1 MGAPAYTPL
10 YLPTMRPQILFPL
23 FADVTSLK
31 GVGAK
36 VAPLVQKL
44 AGPLVRD
51 LVFLSPSGL
60 ITRRRTTAAEAVEG
74 EVGVF
79 EVEIDR
85 LFVPSKIGAPL
96 KVRASDATGFVHL
109 IWFGGSPQ
117 HIDRQL
123 PRGERRLVSGKVE
136 RYNGEVQILHPDWI
150 VPLEKADEIPSVEAV
165 YPATAGLGSRVVRKL
180 ALAALAAA
188 PELPEWQDAAWLA
201 ARRWPGWRASLEA
214 LHAPTSE
221 FDLGP
226 ESPVRQ
232 RLAYDEL
239 FAHQLALARRRRARQ
254 ITPAPVI
261 TPGEASATLLS
272 ALPFT
277 LTNAQAQALVEIRRD
292 LASGEQMGRL
302 LQGDVGSGK
311 TAVAALA
318 MADAASSG
326 FQAAL
331 MAPTEILARQHHQRL
346 SPMLESAGITA
357 VLLTGRDTTAERR
370 VRLDALATGAAQVAI
385 GTHAL
390 FQDAV
395 RFDRLALAVIDEQH
409 RFGVNERQRLQ
420 AKGDPR
426 VGGVHLLTMSA
437 TPIPRTL
444 ELTQYGELEVS
455 RLMEKPPGRTPVAT
469 AVLPLARIGEVAQR
483 LKAAIEGGAQAYWI
497 CPLVA
502 ESEASD
508 LAAAEARAADLRRIL
523 KIEVGL
529 AHGQMPGAEREAVMA
544 DFADGRIPLLVATT
558 VVEVGVDVP
567 NASIMVIEHA
577 DRFGLAQLHQL
588 RGRVGR
594 GAKAS
599 ACILLYGGEDGAL
612 GETAKT
618 RLETLRRTEDGF
630 EIAEEDFRLRGGGD
644 PLGLKQSGFP
654 AYRFADPVRHRSL
667 MLAASDDARLVLGRD
682 PDLTSERGDAVK
694 VLEALFD
701 WRNDRTGLD

>member
-1 MGAPAYTPL
+1 
-10 YLPTMRPQILFPL
+10 MRPQILFPL
-23 FADVTSLK
+23 FAEVSTLK
-31 GVGAK
+31 GVGPK
-36 VAPLVQKL
+36 VLPLVQKV

-51 LVFLSPSGL
+51 VAFLSPSGVVV
-60 ITRRRTTAAEAVEG
+60 RRPMTAVDAVEG
-74 EVGVF
+74 QVGIF
-79 EVEIDR
+79 EVTVDR
-85 LFVPSKIGAPL
+85 LFLPGKPGVPI
-96 KVRASDATGFVHL
+96 KVRALDSTGFVHL
-109 IWFGGSPQ
+109 VWFGGSGQ
-117 HIDRQL
+117 HIDRLL
-123 PRGERRLVSGKVE
+123 PRGETRLVAGKVE
-136 RYNGEVQILHPDWI
+136 RFNNEVQIVHPD
-150 VPLEKADEIPSVEAV
+150 VFKLTEADEIAAVEPV
-165 YPATAGLGSRVVRKL
+165 YPATQGLASRNIRKL
-180 ALAALAAA
+180 VQQALDHA
-188 PELPEWQDAAWLA
+188 PELPEWQDPAWLA
-201 ARRWPGWRASLEA
+201 RQKWTGWREALGA
-214 LHAPTSE
+214 LHAPAGDR
-221 FDLGP
+221 DLEP
-226 ESPVRQ
+226 DAPARE

-261 TPGEASATLLS
+261 RPGAASERLLA

-277 LTNAQAQALVEIRRD
+277 LTGAQQRAVEEIRHD

-318 MADAASSG
+318 LADAAASG

-331 MAPTEILARQHHQRL
+331 MAPTEILARQHWQRL
-346 SPMLESAGITA
+346 APMLEAAGVPT
-357 VLLTGRDTTAERR
+357 VLLTGRDSQAERR
-370 VRLDALATGAAQVAI
+370 PRLAALASGEARVAI

-395 RFDRLALAVIDEQH
+395 RFDRLGLAVIDEQH

-426 VGGVHLLTMSA
+426 TGGVHLLTMSA

-444 ELTQYGELEVS
+444 ELTQYGELDVS
-455 RLMEKPPGRTPVAT
+455 RLTEKPPGRTPVTT
-469 AVLPLARIGEVAQR
+469 AVLPLARIGEVAKR
-483 LKAAIEGGAQAYWI
+483 LKAALDGGAQAYWI

-523 KIEVGL
+523 QVEVGL
-529 AHGQMPGAEREAVMA
+529 AHGQMPGPEREAVMA
-544 DFADGRIPLLVATT
+544 DFADGRTPLLVATT

-594 GAKAS
+594 GSAAS
-599 ACILLYGGEDGAL
+599 TCLLLYGGGDDGL

-654 AYRFADPVRHRSL
+654 AYRFADPIRHRTL
-667 MLAASDDARLVLGRD
+667 MLAAADDARLVLGRD
-682 PDLTSERGDAVK
+682 PDLLSPRGEAVK

-701 WRNDRTGLD
+701 WRNDRSGLD

>member
-1 MGAPAYTPL
+1 ML
-10 YLPTMRPQILFPL
+10 HRMRPQILFPL
-23 FADVTSLK
+23 FAEVSTLK
-31 GVGAK
+31 GVGPK
-36 VAPLVQKL
+36 ILPLVQKL

-51 LVFLSPSGL
+51 LLMLSPSGL
-60 ITRRRTTAAEAVEG
+60 IVRRPMTATNAVEG
-74 EVGVF
+74 QMGVF
-79 EVEIDR
+79 EVTVDR
-85 LFVPSKIGAPL
+85 LMVPTKPGAPI
-96 KVRASDATGFVHL
+96 KVRAVDETGFVHL
-109 IWFGGSPQ
+109 IWFGGSAQ
-117 HIDRQL
+117 HIDRLL
-123 PRGERRLVSGKVE
+123 PKGQKRLISGKVE
-136 RYNGEVQILHPDWI
+136 RFNNEVQIVHPDI
-150 VPLEKADEIPSVEAV
+150 FTPDQAGDIAAVEPV
-165 YPATAGLGSRVVRKL
+165 YPATQGLTSRVVRKL
-180 ALAALAAA
+180 VQTALPHA
-188 PELPEWQDAAWLA
+188 PDMPEWQDAAWLA
-201 ARRWPGWRASLEA
+201 KNRWPNWRDALTA
-214 LHAPTSE
+214 LHAPTAE
-221 FDLGP
+221 PDLEP
-226 ESPVRQ
+226 DAPARQ

-239 FAHQLALARRRRARQ
+239 LAHQLALARRRRARQ
-254 ITPAPVI
+254 IMPAPRI
-261 TPGEASATLLS
+261 APGEASERLLATL
-272 ALPFT
+272 PFD
-277 LTNAQAQALVEIRRD
+277 LTGAQARAIEDIRRD

-318 MADAASSG
+318 LADTAASG

-346 SPMLESAGITA
+346 SPMLEAAGVSS
-357 VLLTGRDTTAERR
+357 VLLTGRDTPAERR
-370 VRLDALATGAAQVAI
+370 QRLAGLASGEIQVAI

-426 VGGVHLLTMSA
+426 TGSVHLLTMSA

-444 ELTQYGELEVS
+444 ELTQYGELDVS
-455 RLMEKPPGRTPVAT
+455 RLTEKPPGRTPVTT
-469 AVLPLARIGEVAQR
+469 AVLPQARIGEVAKR
-483 LKAAIEGGAQAYWI
+483 LKAAIDGGAQAYWI

-502 ESEASD
+502 ESESID

-523 KIEVGL
+523 KLEVGL

-567 NASIMVIEHA
+567 NATIMVIEHA

-594 GAKAS
+594 GVKPS
-599 ACILLYGGEDGAL
+599 ACILLYGGDGDGL
-612 GETAKT
+612 GETAQN

-654 AYRFADPVRHRSL
+654 AYRFADPIRHRTL
-667 MLAASDDARLVLGRD
+667 MLAAADDARLVLGRD
-682 PDLTSERGDAVK
+682 PELTSPRGEAVR

-701 WRNDRTGLD
+701 WRSGRTGLD

>member
-1 MGAPAYTPL
+1 
-10 YLPTMRPQILFPL
+10 MRPQILFPL
-23 FADVTSLK
+23 FAEVSTLK
-31 GVGAK
+31 GVGPK
-36 VAPLVQKL
+36 ILPLVQKL

-51 LVFLSPSGL
+51 VLFLSPSGL
-60 ITRRRTTAAEAVEG
+60 IVRRPMTSANAVEG
-74 EVGVF
+74 QVGVF
-79 EVEIDR
+79 EVVIDR
-85 LFVPSKIGAPL
+85 LIVPGKPGVPI
-96 KVRASDATGFVHL
+96 KVRATDETGFVHM
-109 IWFGGSPQ
+109 IWFGGSAQ
-117 HIDRQL
+117 HIDRLL
-123 PRGERRLVSGKVE
+123 PKGQKRLVSGKVE
-136 RYNGEVQILHPDWI
+136 RFNSEVQIVHPDI
-150 VPLEKADEIPSVEAV
+150 FTPEQAGDIAAIEPV
-165 YPATAGLGSRVVRKL
+165 YPATQGLSSRVIRKL
-180 ALAALAAA
+180 TQAALQHA
-188 PELPEWQDAAWLA
+188 PELPEWQDPAWLA
-201 ARRWPGWRASLEA
+201 KTRWPGWRAALER
-214 LHAPTSE
+214 LHAPE
-221 FDLGP
+221 AEPDLDP
-226 ESPVRQ
+226 DAPARQ

-254 ITPAPVI
+254 ITPGPRIA
-261 TPGEASATLLS
+261 PGEASDHLLA
-272 ALPFT
+272 ALPFD
-277 LTNAQAQALVEIRRD
+277 LTGAQAQAVAEIRRD

-318 MADAASSG
+318 LADTAASG

-331 MAPTEILARQHHQRL
+331 MAPTEILARQHWQRL
-346 SPMLESAGITA
+346 APMLEAAGVPT
-357 VLLTGRDTTAERR
+357 VLLTGRDTPAERR
-370 VRLDALATGAAQVAI
+370 VRLAALASGEAKVAI

-420 AKGDPR
+420 SKGDPR
-426 VGGVHLLTMSA
+426 TGGVHLLTMSA

-455 RLMEKPPGRTPVAT
+455 RLTEKPPGRTPVTT
-469 AVLPLARIGEVAQR
+469 AVLPLARIGEVARR
-483 LKAAIEGGAQAYWI
+483 LKAAIDSGAQAYWI

-523 KIEVGL
+523 GIEVGL
-529 AHGQMPGAEREAVMA
+529 AHGQMAGAEREAVMA
-544 DFADGRIPLLVATT
+544 DFADGRLPLLVATT

-567 NASIMVIEHA
+567 NATIMVIEHA

-599 ACILLYGGEDGAL
+599 ACILLYGGGDDGL
-612 GETAKT
+612 GETARL

-654 AYRFADPVRHRSL
+654 AYRFADPIRHRSL
-667 MLAASDDARLVLGRD
+667 LLTASDDARLVLGRD
-682 PDLTSERGDAVK
+682 PDLTSPRGDAIK

-701 WRNDRTGLD
+701 WRNDRPGID

>member
-1 MGAPAYTPL
+1 
-10 YLPTMRPQILFPL
+10 MRPQILFPL
-23 FADVTSLK
+23 FAEVSSLK
-31 GVGAK
+31 GVGPK
-36 VAPLVQKL
+36 ILPLVQKL

-51 LVFLSPSGL
+51 VLFLSPSGL
-60 ITRRRTTAAEAVEG
+60 IVRRPMTATNAVEG
-74 EVGVF
+74 QVGVF
-79 EVEIDR
+79 EVTVDR
-85 LFVPSKIGAPL
+85 LMVPGKPGAPI
-96 KVRASDATGFVHL
+96 KVRASDETGFVHM
-109 IWFGGSPQ
+109 IWFGGSAQ
-117 HIDRQL
+117 HIERLL
-123 PRGERRLVSGKVE
+123 PKGQKRMVAGKVE
-136 RYNGEVQILHPDWI
+136 RFNGEVQIVHPDI
-150 VPLEKADEIPSVEAV
+150 FTPEQADEIAAIEPV
-165 YPATAGLGSRVVRKL
+165 YPATHGLSPRVIRKL
-180 ALAALAAA
+180 VQSALSHA
-188 PELPEWQDAAWLA
+188 PDLPEWQDPAWLA
-201 ARRWPGWRASLEA
+201 KNRWIGWRAAMEA
-214 LHAPTSE
+214 LHTPTSE
-221 FDLGP
+221 P
-226 ESPVRQ
+226 ELEPSAPARQ

-239 FAHQLALARRRRARQ
+239 LAHQLALARRRRARQ
-254 ITPAPVI
+254 ITPGARI
-261 TPGEASATLLS
+261 APGEASAQLLA
-272 ALPFT
+272 ALPFS
-277 LTNAQAQALVEIRRD
+277 LTGAQAQALAEIRRD

-318 MADAASSG
+318 LADAAASG

-331 MAPTEILARQHHQRL
+331 MAPTEILARQHWQRL
-346 SPMLESAGITA
+346 APMLEAAGVPVI
-357 VLLTGRDTTAERR
+357 LLTGRDTPAERR
-370 VRLDALATGAAQVAI
+370 TRLGALASGEAKVAI

-395 RFDRLALAVIDEQH
+395 RFQRLALAVIDEQH

-426 VGGVHLLTMSA
+426 TGGVHLLTMSA

-455 RLMEKPPGRTPVAT
+455 RLTEKPPGRTPVTT
-469 AVLPLARIGEVAQR
+469 AVLPLARIGEVAKR
-483 LKAAIEGGAQAYWI
+483 LKAAIDRGAQAYWI

-523 KIEVGL
+523 KVEVGL
-529 AHGQMPGAEREAVMA
+529 AHGQMPGADREKVMA
-544 DFADGRIPLLVATT
+544 DFADGRLALLVATT

-567 NASIMVIEHA
+567 NATIMVIEHA

-599 ACILLYGGEDGAL
+599 ACILLYGGGDDGL
-612 GETAKT
+612 GETAQV

-654 AYRFADPVRHRSL
+654 AYRFADPIRHRSL
-667 MLAASDDARLVLGRD
+667 LMAAADDARLILGRD
-682 PDLTSERGDAVK
+682 PDLASPRGEAVK

-701 WRNDRTGLD
+701 WRNDRPGID

>member
-1 MGAPAYTPL
+1 
-10 YLPTMRPQILFPL
+10 MRPQILFPL
-23 FADVTSLK
+23 FAEVTSLK
-31 GVGAK
+31 GVGTK
-36 VAPLVQKL
+36 VAPLVQKV

-51 LVFLSPSGL
+51 LAFLSPSGV
-60 ITRRRTTAAEAVEG
+60 IVRRPMTAVDAVEG
-74 EVGVF
+74 EVGIF
-79 EVEIDR
+79 EVVIDR
-85 LFVPSKIGAPL
+85 VIVPGKPGAPI
-96 KVRASDATGFVHL
+96 KARATDDTGFVHL
-109 IWFGGSPQ
+109 VWFGGSAQ
-117 HIDRQL
+117 HIDRLL
-123 PRGERRLVSGKVE
+123 PRGERRLVAGKVE
-136 RYNGEVQILHPDWI
+136 RFNNEVQIVHPDI
-150 VPLEKADEIPSVEAV
+150 FKPDEAGEIAAVEPV
-165 YPATAGLGSRVVRKL
+165 YPATQGLTSRVIRKLVQGAL
-180 ALAALAAA
+180 ALA
-188 PELPEWQDAAWLA
+188 PDLPEWQDPAWLA
-201 ARRWPGWRASLEA
+201 KQRWPGWRAALEA
-214 LHAPTSE
+214 LHQPRGQI
-221 FDLGP
+221 DLEP
-226 ESPVRQ
+226 DTPVRQ

-254 ITPAPVI
+254 ITPAPRI
-261 TPGEASATLLS
+261 APGEASAALLA

-277 LTNAQAQALVEIRRD
+277 LTGAQAQAVAEIRAD

-318 MADAASSG
+318 MADVASSG

-331 MAPTEILARQHHQRL
+331 MAPTEILARQHFQRL
-346 SPMLESAGITA
+346 SPMLEQAGVPT
-357 VLLTGRDTTAERR
+357 VLLTGRDTPAERR
-370 VRLDALATGAAQVAI
+370 ERLNSLATGEAHAAI

-426 VGGVHLLTMSA
+426 TGGVHLLTMSA

-455 RLMEKPPGRTPVAT
+455 RLLEKPPGRTPVAT
-469 AVLPLARIGEVAQR
+469 AVLPLVRIGEVARR
-483 LKAAIEGGAQAYWI
+483 LKAAIDGGAQAYWI

-502 ESEASD
+502 ESEAVD

-529 AHGQMPGAEREAVMA
+529 AHGQMPGPEREAVMA

-599 ACILLYGGEDGAL
+599 ACILLYGGEDGGL
-612 GETAKT
+612 GETARQ
-618 RLETLRRTEDGF
+618 RLDTLRRTEDGF

-654 AYRFADPVRHRSL
+654 AYRFADPIRHRAL
-667 MLAASDDARLVLGRD
+667 MQAASDDARLVLGRD
-682 PDLTSERGDAVK
+682 PDLVSERGQAVQ

-701 WRNDRTGLD
+701 WRNDRSGLD

>member
-1 MGAPAYTPL
+1 ML
-10 YLPTMRPQILFPL
+10 CQMRPQILFPL
-23 FADVTSLK
+23 FAEVSTLK
-31 GVGAK
+31 GVGPK
-36 VAPLVQKL
+36 VLPLVQKL
-44 AGPLVRD
+44 AGPVVRD
-51 LVFLSPSGL
+51 VLFLSPSGV
-60 ITRRRTTAAEAVEG
+60 IIRQPMTAANAIEG
-74 EVGVF
+74 QVGIFQV
-79 EVEIDR
+79 VIDR
-85 LFVPSKIGAPL
+85 LIVPHKPGAPI
-96 KVRASDATGFVHL
+96 KVRAIDESGFVHMV
-109 IWFGGSPQ
+109 WFGGSAQ
-117 HIDRQL
+117 HIERLL
-123 PRGERRLVSGKVE
+123 PKGQPRLVSGKVE
-136 RYNGEVQILHPDWI
+136 KFNNEVQIVHPE
-150 VPLEKADEIPSVEAV
+150 VFKLEEAGDIAAVEPV
-165 YPATAGLGSRVVRKL
+165 YPATQGFTSRQARKL
-180 ALAALAAA
+180 VQAAMVHA
-188 PELPEWQDAAWLA
+188 PELPEWQDSAWIKKQ
-201 ARRWPGWRASLEA
+201 RFPGWRASLER
-214 LHAPTSE
+214 LHAPAGE
-221 FDLGP
+221 PDL
-226 ESPVRQ
+226 SADAIVRQ

-261 TPGEASATLLS
+261 TPGDASERLLA
-272 ALPFT
+272 ALGFS
-277 LTNAQAQALVEIRRD
+277 LTGAQELAVAEVRRD

-318 MADAASSG
+318 LADAAASG

-331 MAPTEILARQHHQRL
+331 MAPTEILARQHYQRL
-346 SPMLESAGITA
+346 APMLEAAGVPT
-357 VLLTGRDTTAERR
+357 VLLTGRDTTPERR
-370 VRLDALATGAAQVAI
+370 ARLAALASGQALVAI

-395 RFDRLALAVIDEQH
+395 RFDRLGLAVIDEQH

-426 VGGVHLLTMSA
+426 TGGVHLLTMSA

-455 RLMEKPPGRTPVAT
+455 RLTEKPPGRTPVTT
-469 AVLPLARIGEVAQR
+469 AVLPLARIGDVAKR
-483 LKAAIEGGAQAYWI
+483 LKAALDAGAQAYWI

-523 KIEVGL
+523 NIEVGL

-599 ACILLYGGEDGAL
+599 TCLLLYGGGEDGL
-612 GETAKT
+612 GETARV

-654 AYRFADPVRHRSL
+654 AYRFADPIRHRGL
-667 MLAASDDARLVLGRD
+667 LLAAADDARLVLRQD
-682 PDLTSERGDAVK
+682 PDLTSPRGAAVRI
-694 VLEALFD
+694 LEALFD
-701 WRNDRTGLD
+701 WRNDRPGAD

>member
-1 MGAPAYTPL
+1 
-10 YLPTMRPQILFPL
+10 MRPQILFPL
-23 FADVTSLK
+23 FAEVSSLK
-31 GVGAK
+31 GVGPK
-36 VAPLVQKL
+36 ILPLVQKL

-51 LVFLSPSGL
+51 VAFLSPSGL
-60 ITRRRTTAAEAVEG
+60 IVRQPMTAASAVEG
-74 EVGVF
+74 QVGIF
-79 EVEIDR
+79 EVMIDR
-85 LFVPSKIGAPL
+85 LFVPAKPGAPI
-96 KVRASDATGFVHL
+96 KVRASDDTGFVHM
-109 IWFGGSPQ
+109 IWFGGSAQ
-117 HIDRQL
+117 HIDRLL
-123 PRGERRLVSGKVE
+123 PKGQKRLVSGKVE
-136 RYNGEVQILHPDWI
+136 RFNAEVQIVHPDI
-150 VPLEKADEIPSVEAV
+150 YTPEQAGEIAAIEPV
-165 YPATAGLGSRVVRKL
+165 YPATAGLSSRVVRKL
-180 ALAALAAA
+180 VQAALAHA
-188 PELPEWQDAAWLA
+188 PELPEWQDPAWMA
-201 ARRWPGWRASLEA
+201 KTRWPGWRAALEA
-214 LHAPTSE
+214 LHAPTCE
-221 FDLGP
+221 P
-226 ESPVRQ
+226 ELEPDAPARQ

-239 FAHQLALARRRRARQ
+239 LAHQLALARRRRARQ
-254 ITPAPVI
+254 ITPGPRIA
-261 TPGEASATLLS
+261 PGEASEHLLA
-272 ALPFT
+272 ALGFS
-277 LTNAQAQALVEIRRD
+277 LTGAQAQAVAEIRRD

-318 MADAASSG
+318 LADTAASG

-331 MAPTEILARQHHQRL
+331 MAPTEILARQHWQRL
-346 SPMLESAGITA
+346 APMLEAAEVAT
-357 VLLTGRDTTAERR
+357 VLLTGRDTPAERR
-370 VRLDALATGAAQVAI
+370 TRLAALASGEAKVAI

-426 VGGVHLLTMSA
+426 TGGVHLLTMSA

-455 RLMEKPPGRTPVAT
+455 RLTEKPPGRTPITT
-469 AVLPLARIGEVAQR
+469 AVLPLARISEVAKR
-483 LKAAIEGGAQAYWI
+483 LKAAIDSGAQAYWI

-502 ESEASD
+502 ESEAID

-544 DFADGRIPLLVATT
+544 EFADGRIPLLVATT

-567 NASIMVIEHA
+567 NATIMVIEHA

-599 ACILLYGGEDGAL
+599 ACILLYGGGDDGL
-612 GETAKT
+612 GETARL

-654 AYRFADPVRHRSL
+654 AYRFADPIRHRSL
-667 MLAASDDARLVLGRD
+667 LLTAADDARLVLGRD
-682 PDLTSERGDAVK
+682 PDLTSPRGEAVK

-701 WRNDRTGLD
+701 WRNDRPGID

>member
-1 MGAPAYTPL
+1 
-10 YLPTMRPQILFPL
+10 MRPPSLFPL
-23 FADVTSLK
+23 FAEVSTLK
-31 GVGAK
+31 GVGPRIL
-36 VAPLVQKL
+36 PLVQKL

-51 LVFLSPSGL
+51 LLFLSPSGL
-60 ITRRRTTAAEAVEG
+60 IIRRPMTATTAVEG
-74 EVGVF
+74 QVGVF
-79 EVEIDR
+79 EVVIDR
-85 LFVPSKIGAPL
+85 LLVPGKPGVPI
-96 KVRASDATGFVHL
+96 KVRAVDETGFVHL
-109 IWFGGSPQ
+109 IWFGGSAQ
-117 HIDRQL
+117 HIDRLL
-123 PRGERRLVSGKVE
+123 PKGERRLVSGKVE
-136 RYNGEVQILHPDWI
+136 RFNNEVQIVHPDVFTPAQAGDI
-150 VPLEKADEIPSVEAV
+150 AAVEPV
-165 YPATAGLGSRVVRKL
+165 YPATQGLSSRVIRKL
-180 ALAALAAA
+180 IQGALEHA
-188 PELPEWQDAAWLA
+188 PELPEWQDPAWLA
-201 ARRWPGWRASLEA
+201 KRRWPGWRAALEA
-214 LHAPTSE
+214 LHAPTCE
-221 FDLGP
+221 P
-226 ESPVRQ
+226 ELEPDAPARQ

-239 FAHQLALARRRRARQ
+239 LAHQLALARRRRARQ
-254 ITPAPVI
+254 ITPGPAI
-261 TPGEASATLLS
+261 TPGEASARVLD
-272 ALPFT
+272 ALPFD
-277 LTNAQAQALVEIRRD
+277 LTGAQVQALAEIRRD

-318 MADAASSG
+318 LADAAASG
-326 FQAAL
+326 FQSAL
-331 MAPTEILARQHHQRL
+331 MAPTEILARQHWQRL
-346 SPMLESAGITA
+346 APMLEAAGVPT
-357 VLLTGRDTTAERR
+357 VLLTGRDTPAERR
-370 VRLDALATGAAQVAI
+370 VRLAALASGEAWVAI

-426 VGGVHLLTMSA
+426 IGGVHLLTMSA

-455 RLMEKPPGRTPVAT
+455 RLTEKPPGRTPVTT
-469 AVLPLARIGEVAQR
+469 AVVPLARIGEVAKR
-483 LKAAIEGGAQAYWI
+483 LKAALDSGAQAYWI

-508 LAAAEARAADLRRIL
+508 LAAAEARAADLRRIMGVD
-523 KIEVGL
+523 VGL

-544 DFADGRIPLLVATT
+544 DFADGRLPLLVATT

-594 GAKAS
+594 GTAAS
-599 ACILLYGGEDGAL
+599 TCLLLYGGGDDGL
-612 GETAKT
+612 GETARV

-654 AYRFADPVRHRSL
+654 AYRFADPIRHREL
-667 MLAASDDARLVLGRD
+667 LLAAADDARLVLGRD
-682 PDLTSERGDAVK
+682 PDLTSPRGEAVQ

-701 WRNDRTGLD
+701 WRNDRPGID

>member
-1 MGAPAYTPL
+1 ML
-10 YLPTMRPQILFPL
+10 RRMRPQILFPL
-23 FADVTSLK
+23 FAGVETLK
-31 GVGAK
+31 GVGPR
-36 VAPLVQKL
+36 VLPLVHKL

-51 LVFLSPSGL
+51 LLFLAPSGVVV
-60 ITRRRTTAAEAVEG
+60 RRAMTAADAVEG
-74 EVGVF
+74 LTGQF
-79 EVEIDR
+79 EVLVDR
-85 LFVPSKIGAPL
+85 LIVPHKPGAPI
-96 KVRASDATGFVHL
+96 KVRASDDTGFVHL
-109 IWFGGSPQ
+109 IWFGGSAQ
-117 HIDRQL
+117 HIDRLL
-123 PRGERRLVSGKVE
+123 PKGQKRIVSGKVE
-136 RYNGEVQILHPDWI
+136 RFNNEVQIIHPDVFRPEEAGDI
-150 VPLEKADEIPSVEAV
+150 AAVEPV
-165 YPATAGLGSRVVRKL
+165 YPATQGLTSRQVRKL
-180 ALAALAAA
+180 VQTALPHA
-188 PELPEWQDAAWLA
+188 PELPEWQDPAWLA
-201 ARRWPGWRASLEA
+201 KRRWPGWRVALGQLHNPAGEPDLEPD
-214 LHAPTSE
+214 AP
-221 FDLGP
+221 P
-226 ESPVRQ
+226 RQ

-239 FAHQLALARRRRARQ
+239 LAHQLALARRRRARQ

-261 TPGEASATLLS
+261 RPGEASERLLA
-272 ALPFT
+272 ALPFA
-277 LTNAQAQALVEIRRD
+277 LTGAQTQAIAEIRRD

-318 MADAASSG
+318 LADAAGSG

-331 MAPTEILARQHHQRL
+331 MAPTEILARQHFQRL
-346 SPMLESAGITA
+346 APMLKAAGVPTI
-357 VLLTGRDTTAERR
+357 LLTGRDTPAERR
-370 VRLDALATGAAQVAI
+370 PRLAALASSEAKIAI

-395 RFDRLALAVIDEQH
+395 RFDRLGLAVIDEQH

-426 VGGVHLLTMSA
+426 TGGVHLLTMSA

-455 RLMEKPPGRTPVAT
+455 RLTEKPPGRTPVTT
-469 AVLPLARIGEVAQR
+469 AVLPLARIGEVAKR
-483 LKAAIEGGAQAYWI
+483 LRAALDGGAQAYWI

-508 LAAAEARAADLRRIL
+508 LAAAEARAADLRRL
-523 KIEVGL
+523 LGVEVGL
-529 AHGQMPGAEREAVMA
+529 AHGQMPGPEREAVMA
-544 DFADGRIPLLVATT
+544 DFSDGRTPLLVATT

-594 GAKAS
+594 GTAAS
-599 ACILLYGGEDGAL
+599 TCLLLYGGGDEGL
-612 GETAKT
+612 GETARV

-654 AYRFADPVRHRSL
+654 AYRFADPIRHREL
-667 MLAASDDARLVLGRD
+667 LLAAADDARLVLSRD
-682 PDLTSERGDAVK
+682 PDLISPRGEAVK

-701 WRNDRTGLD
+701 WRNDRPAVD